1 MVRRYFFKHMN
12 DKHYNKKWSKQM
24 GGYIGLESDKSE
36 HIRGQVT
43 PQHIIQESIDS
54 LNRAIERLD
63 GIIREMDEKCKH

>member
-1 MVRRYFFKHMN
+1 
-12 DKHYNKKWSKQM
+12 M

-36 HIRGQVT
+36 YIRGQVT